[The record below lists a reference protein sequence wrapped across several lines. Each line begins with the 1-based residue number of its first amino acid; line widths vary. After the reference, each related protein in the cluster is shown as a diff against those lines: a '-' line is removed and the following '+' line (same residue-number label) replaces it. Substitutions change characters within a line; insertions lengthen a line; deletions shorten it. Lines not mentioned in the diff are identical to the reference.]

1 MENVD
6 LVNALIDEV
15 KLKIGAKTDYRLS
28 KMLEISE
35 QDIGKYRKGIM
46 TPDAYACF
54 KFAEVLGKAPS
65 VVIAQVQATKAKAE
79 HKRLYFKR
87 FFSIAWLW
95 IILGFILPS
104 YNTSTA
110 HAYEAG
116 SRANIDFPAHYA
128 KLLSEFRQVILAIFC
143 RYFTCNWHVKFS

>member
-1 MENVD
+1 MD
-6 LVNALIDEV
+6 INALIDEV
-15 KLKIGAKTDYRLS
+15 KVKLEAKTDYRLA
-28 KMLEISE
+28 KLLEIPE
-35 QDIGKYRKGIM
+35 QDISRYRKGI
-46 TPDAYACF
+46 TVPDAYACF
-54 KFAEVLGKAPS
+54 KFAEVLGKAPT
-65 VVIAQVQATKAKAE
+65 VLIAQIQAENARTE
-79 HKRLYFKR
+79 TKRLYFKR

-110 HAYEAG
+110 HACEAG
-116 SRANIDFPAHYA
+116 SRTSIDIQAHYA